1 MLPTIN
7 AKIRSIA
14 ESGLLMKWQKE
25 NSREA
30 ATNDN
35 KGGGHGDGKQMKLR
49 LDHVEGAV
57 SARKCVTW
65 LKIMLTRFIF
75 VVHHC
80 TDWAWYFCSCIPA
93 RAAHILAC

>member
-1 MLPTIN
+1 MILKISRHHHLLSTIN
-7 AKIRSIA
+7 SKIRSIA

-57 SARKCVTW
+57 SIAEQ
-65 LKIMLTRFIF
+65 
-75 VVHHC
+75 HHE
-80 TDWAWYFCSCIPA
+80 Y
-93 RAAHILAC
+93 

>member
-1 MLPTIN
+1 MPTIN

-30 ATNDN
+30 VKSEN
-35 KGGGHGDGKQMKLR
+35 KGGGHGKQMKLR

-57 SARKCVTW
+57 SS
-65 LKIMLTRFIF
+65 L
-75 VVHHC
+75 
-80 TDWAWYFCSCIPA
+80 
-93 RAAHILAC
+93 